1 MNAYSVI
8 NSPHNRLISKGEE
21 KMSIEPKNH
30 WKCSK
35 CGYTLE
41 APSPPQT
48 CPECKEP
55 CEFKN
60 ITCYIPDCGGPGN
73 IDPRL

>member
-1 MNAYSVI
+1 
-8 NSPHNRLISKGEE
+8 
-21 KMSIEPKNH
+21 MSTMEPKNH

-41 APSPPQT
+41 AVSPPPA
-48 CPECKEP
+48 CPVCKEE